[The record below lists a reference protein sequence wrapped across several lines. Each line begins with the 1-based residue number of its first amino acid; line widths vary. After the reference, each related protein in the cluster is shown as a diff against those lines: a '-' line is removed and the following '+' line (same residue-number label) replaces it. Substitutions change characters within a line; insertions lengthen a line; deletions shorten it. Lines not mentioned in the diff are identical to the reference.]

1 MDNNK
6 KDLNLEEMEPV
17 SGADLLELVGGYLFD
32 TITEKIEDL
41 FGKPDCGK
49 CIGPCVLLYRI
60 PHSRQD
66 GKAPFHTGVRP
77 DFGTHSLPAVPDK

>member
-6 KDLNLEEMEPV
+6 KELNLEEMEPV

-49 CIGPCVLLYRI
+49 CIGQQVMPGFNVY
-60 PHSRQD
+60 
-66 GKAPFHTGVRP
+66 
-77 DFGTHSLPAVPDK
+77 